1 MDGRLIVGDEI
12 IRINGVSVMDASH
25 RDVIS
30 LMGDAAAQGEV
41 TLGIR
46 RKSPVPGMCL
56 CVCVC
61 VCVCVCMCVCMC
73 VCVHVCVCA
82 CVCVHACVCV
92 YACVVCTHV

>member
-46 RKSPVPGMCL
+46 RKIPVPGVL

-61 VCVCVCMCVCMC
+61 VRVCVWYVHVCLCVCVCMCVC
-73 VCVHVCVCA
+73 A
-82 CVCVHACVCV
+82 CVCVCM
-92 YACVVCTHV
+92 HV

>member
-1 MDGRLIVGDEI
+1 MELLHGGDEI

-25 RDVIS
+25 HDVIS

-46 RKSPVPGMCL
+46 RKIPVPGVCL

-61 VCVCVCMCVCMC
+61 VC
-73 VCVHVCVCA
+73 A
-82 CVCVHACVCV
+82 CV
-92 YACVVCTHV
+92 YAYVYACMCQWDAPV

>member
-1 MDGRLIVGDEI
+1 LDGRLIVGDEI

-46 RKSPVPGMCL
+46 RKIPVPGVCL

-61 VCVCVCMCVCMC
+61 VRVCACVYAC

-82 CVCVHACVCV
+82 VQFKK
-92 YACVVCTHV
+92 